1 MNKSAKTT
9 AAHICAFYKTKSLC
23 KNAKCDTFG
32 HFPGTNSHNQPP
44 EDQPEVGYLF
54 KIIFTDSHYSRPN
67 SFRLPRPGSGS
78 NNSSKYV
85 GITGSLVT
93 RMTLGIPKLL
103 KCINKAQPERSRSHV
118 IKNTAPEPEPCL
130 RKQKAPEPESIR
142 LYESSAALVL
152 RLVQMRVSI
161 CDTVRSKPVNG

>member
-1 MNKSAKTT
+1 VNKSAKTT

-23 KNAKCDTFG
+23 KNAKCDTYG

-85 GITGSLVT
+85 GITRSLVT

-118 IKNTAPEPEPCL
+118 IKNTAPEPE
-130 RKQKAPEPESIR
+130 SIR
-142 LYESSAALVL
+142 FYESSAALVL

-161 CDTVRSKPVNG
+161 CDAVRSKPVNG